1 MPRGPHVPL
10 GPAKVRLE
18 PTHASK
24 LGGELGGGTFD
35 FVRVRG
41 GAICARAHLLREAA
55 VELLSQMQRV
65 GGLKPEMRWDE
76 RGGEMRGD
84 AEEEKDVRRGE
95 EMRGDE
101 MGWEEMGSWEEM

>member
-1 MPRGPHVPL
+1 
-10 GPAKVRLE
+10 
-18 PTHASK
+18 
-24 LGGELGGGTFD
+24 
-35 FVRVRG
+35 
-41 GAICARAHLLREAA
+41 
-55 VELLSQMQRV
+55 MQRV